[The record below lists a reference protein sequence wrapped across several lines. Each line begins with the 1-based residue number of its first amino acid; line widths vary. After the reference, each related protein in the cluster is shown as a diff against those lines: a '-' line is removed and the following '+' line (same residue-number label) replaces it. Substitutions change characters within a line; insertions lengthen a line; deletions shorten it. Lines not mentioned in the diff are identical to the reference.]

1 MMLLQLKTKERITAA
16 LDIMAVDPF
25 SNTLDIKPM
34 VGRPEEFRLRV
45 GDYRLI
51 YTVENDVLVVYV
63 LKVYPRGDVY
73 KNSRATGYF
82 FQVVLRCCTI
92 VVVQQHV

>member
-1 MMLLQLKTKERITAA
+1 MRLEDAKIYEIRFSKRAASYFKRLDRKTKERIAA
-16 LDIMAVDPF
+16 SLDIMAVDPF
-25 SNTLDIKPM
+25 SNTLEIKPM

-73 KNSRATGYF
+73 KK
-82 FQVVLRCCTI
+82 
-92 VVVQQHV
+92 